1 MGTGLIACF
10 DEESAKRLKE
20 LWRIL
25 TDSPDLHGRIFEE
38 EVPPHITLFGH
49 EDDIRKQEFYD
60 ALESA
65 ISKYNSF
72 SLNFTG
78 LTTFPATQVL
88 YLNPEYSSNLQ
99 SLRKLCLETL
109 ENQGAILDQE
119 PDSTWN
125 PHVTLLLDLPTQEI
139 SKAVEISQNY
149 LDLQITKP
157 FVVKISHFHESHPR
171 CHLVSPITQL
181 FCGERTSFQLY
192 REDKRII
199 RYGISLRQMVSQ
211 SVNQDNFEK
220 SPLPWII
227 LELEGLIEGSHVDS
241 MYYRAFDPKLL
252 LGLPM
257 FPNIVFSKIEDCW
270 NILD

>member
-1 MGTGLIACF
+1 MGIGLVACF
-10 DEESAKRLKE
+10 DEESANRLKE

-38 EVPPHITLFGH
+38 GVPPHITLFGQ

-72 SLNFTG
+72 SLKFTG
-78 LTTFPATQVL
+78 LTTFPATHVF

-99 SLRKLCLETL
+99 SLGKLCLETL
-109 ENQGAILDQE
+109 EDQGVILDRN

-125 PHVTLLLDLPTQEI
+125 PHVTLLLDLPTHEI

-157 FVVKISHFHESHPR
+157 FAV
-171 CHLVSPITQL
+171 
-181 FCGERTSFQLY
+181 
-192 REDKRII
+192 
-199 RYGISLRQMVSQ
+199 MVSHIELF
-211 SVNQDNFEK
+211 SYPPYKAEK
-220 SPLPWII
+220 KFFLHKTS
-227 LELEGLIEGSHVDS
+227 E
-241 MYYRAFDPKLL
+241 
-252 LGLPM
+252 
-257 FPNIVFSKIEDCW
+257 
-270 NILD
+270 